1 MKHTKLN
8 TVDHGLKS
16 FHSNYIVHSTV
27 SLLYYSL
34 HIRYITYPF
43 YLLENKVSTFFSFMS
58 LVKVAFFK
66 FLFQKV
72 LTFLSDESPKTR
84 KISQISTSNDSGYN
98 EKQGSGSLNDVNEI
112 VVKSYASLNGN

>member
-1 MKHTKLN
+1 
-8 TVDHGLKS
+8 
-16 FHSNYIVHSTV
+16 
-27 SLLYYSL
+27 
-34 HIRYITYPF
+34 
-43 YLLENKVSTFFSFMS
+43 MS